1 MPNLKQTF
9 ASHLFAS
16 RLFAVTLV
24 LLLAGCGQ
32 AKLPDIPA
40 PDLSK
45 LPGIPESLRGVSNLW
60 NDLGL
65 PDISQVANLP
75 ALGDLPGLETPPGGI
90 AYAGPTEARIDVGEH
105 LAGTN
110 IALTAVNSD
119 GAQFEIAGQRSVRKI
134 GDSLDF
140 DGAWPGSSGTQYT
153 LRLRIYIVADTYV
166 RAAGVHRLV
175 INNIQPVMDNPTL
188 PQTTLKFP
196 FTAGAKKGEQFTG
209 LTLQYLG
216 SDNQG
221 GQIGGLPQG
230 DYPYRKIGDSILW
243 KGHLRPDIPVD
254 YNVRMLLYTADQ
266 AQIGGIVTVAM
277 PGQ

>member
-1 MPNLKQTF
+1 MPNLKRTF
-9 ASHLFAS
+9 
-16 RLFAVTLV
+16 VYNLV
-24 LLLAGCGQ
+24 VLSFLLLLAGCGE
-32 AKLPDIPA
+32 AKLPDLPA

-90 AYAGPTEARIDVGEH
+90 GYAGPTEARINVGEH

-110 IALTAVNSD
+110 IVLTAVNSD
-119 GAQFEIAGQRSVRKI
+119 GAQFEIAGQHSVRKI

-140 DGAWPGSSGTQYT
+140 DGAWPGASGAQYT
-153 LRLRIYIVADTYV
+153 LRLRIYIVADTYI

-175 INNIQPVMDNPTL
+175 INNIQPVMDNSTL
-188 PQTTLKFP
+188 SKTILKFP
-196 FTAGAKKGEQFTG
+196 FTAGAKKGELFAG
-209 LTLQYLG
+209 LSLRYGG
-216 SDNQG
+216 SDDHG
-221 GQIGGLPQG
+221 GQIGGLPEG

-243 KGHLRPDIPVD
+243 KGHVRADIPVE
-254 YNVRMLLYTADQ
+254 YNVRMLFYNADQ
-266 AQIGGIVTVAM
+266 AQIGGVVTVAM
-277 PGQ
+277 PAQ